1 MSTNV
6 HFSKGTI
13 SEQYLYEDLVIEAIG
28 IYGHDVFYLPRDRVN
43 PDELFGEDALSEF
56 DDAYGIEMW
65 METQE
70 GYDGERD
77 LVSRFGLEIRNETSF
92 VVSRRRWDDVVSNNA
107 NLITSTRPQE
117 GDLIYFPTVQR
128 MWEISF
134 VDHDDPFYQVNNLPV
149 YKLYCRSWE
158 YSSERLDTGID
169 AIDAIE
175 TERSTD
181 ASGYEFS
188 LENQTAFNE
197 NIGQEWGTI
206 YDQNSPPTP
215 WPPTAS
221 DIILETAT
229 GENLLAETTE
239 AGTSLLVEDSDAY
252 YSFFVIQEAYSLT
265 TIDPTSDNS
274 FIDTEA
280 EAILDFTETNPFGEP
295 TSSI

>member
-43 PDELFGEDALSEF
+43 PNELFGEDALSEF

-92 VVSRRRWDDVVSNNA
+92 VVSRRRWDDVVSRND
-107 NLITSTRPQE
+107 NLITTTRPQE
-117 GDLIYFPTVQR
+117 GDLIYFPTVKR

-158 YSSERLDTGID
+158 YSSERLDTGIE
-169 AIDAIE
+169 AIDVIE

-188 LENQTAFNE
+188 LENQAAFNE
-197 NIGQEWGTI
+197 RIGQEWGTI
-206 YDQNSPPTP
+206 YEQNPAPTP
-215 WPPTAS
+215 WPPAAS

-252 YSFFVIQEAYSLT
+252 YSFFVIQEAYSLA

-274 FIDTEA
+274 FIDAEA

>member
-1 MSTNV
+1 MTTNV

-13 SEQYLYEDLVIEAIG
+13 SEQYLYEDLTIEAIQ

-92 VVSRRRWDDVVSNNA
+92 VVSRRRWDDVVSRND

-117 GDLIYFPTVQR
+117 GDLIYFPTVKR

-134 VDHDDPFYQVNNLPV
+134 VDHDDPFYQVNKLPV

-169 AIDAIE
+169 AIDVIE

-188 LENQTAFNE
+188 LENQAAFNE
-197 NIGQEWGTI
+197 RIGQEWGTI
-206 YDQNSPPTP
+206 YDQNPSSSP

-229 GENLLAETTE
+229 GEYLLAETTE

-265 TIDPTSDNS
+265 TIDPQSDNS

-280 EAILDFTETNPFGEP
+280 EAILDFSETNPFGEP

>member
-1 MSTNV
+1 MTTNV

-28 IYGHDVFYLPRDRVN
+28 IYGHDVFYLPRERVN
-43 PDELFGEDALSEF
+43 TDELLGEDPLSQF
-56 DDAYGIEMW
+56 GDAYGIEMW

-92 VVSRRRWDDVVSNNA
+92 VVSRRRWDDVVSRND
-107 NLITSTRPQE
+107 NLITTTRPQE
-117 GDLIYFPTVQR
+117 GDLIYFPTVKR

-175 TERSTD
+175 TKRSTD
-181 ASGYEFS
+181 ASGYEISGEQGDGVIF
-188 LENQTAFNE
+188 NQT
-197 NIGQEWGTI
+197 IGLEQGTE
-206 YDQNSPPTP
+206 YATGVGN
-215 WPPTAS
+215 
-221 DIILETAT
+221 IILNAT
-229 GENLLAETTE
+229 DISGAN
-239 AGTSLLVEDSDAY
+239 AGSNVLGQDELGFAAILTEDSDEY
-252 YSFFVIQEAYSLT
+252 YSFMIIQEAYRLEL
-265 TIDPTSDNS
+265 IDTQSDNE
-274 FIDTEA
+274 FIDTQA
-280 EAILDFTETNPFGEP
+280 LSILDFTETNPFGEP
-295 TSSI
+295 TNSI